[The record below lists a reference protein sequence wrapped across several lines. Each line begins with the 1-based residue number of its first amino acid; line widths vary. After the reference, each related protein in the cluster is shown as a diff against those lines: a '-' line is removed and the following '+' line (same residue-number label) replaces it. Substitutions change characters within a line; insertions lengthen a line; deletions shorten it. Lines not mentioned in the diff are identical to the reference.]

1 MRKIFL
7 KILQFKLKII
17 AQLFILRYKPK
28 IIGITGSVGKSSVKE
43 AIYTVLC
50 SKFKVRRNLGSY
62 NNEIGVPL
70 TIIGEE
76 SPGSNLL
83 GWIILFFRALK
94 NFIYDKDYPKILVL
108 EMGVD
113 KPRDLDY
120 LLSFIKPKIAVIT
133 SIAPAHLEAMK
144 SEEEIYKEKS
154 KLALGLSRGGTA
166 ILNFD
171 DERLRRLGLSLK
183 HKVLFYGFED
193 QAQLF
198 ASEIKYQNKGMI
210 FNLNYAGSVVPA
222 RINSLGRGQ
231 VLAALA
237 ACAAA
242 LTLKMD
248 LISASKELLK
258 IRGLKGRLKIFK
270 GKKKTTLIDDSYN
283 SNPASAK
290 SGLEAAGALKE
301 NGNYQRLVLI
311 LGDMLELGTISKRS
325 HINLGR
331 EAAKIADVVIAVGRE
346 AKNISSN
353 LWFPDAKTLNK
364 KILSILRP
372 GDLVLIK
379 GSQGVRME
387 RVSRVLLRDKRDIKR
402 LPRMTGYWTGK

>member
-1 MRKIFL
+1 MRQTFL
-7 KILQFKLKII
+7 KILIWKLKII
-17 AQLFILRYKPK
+17 SKLFLLRYKPK
-28 IIGITGSVGKSSVKE
+28 IIGITGSVGKSSAKE
-43 AIYTVLC
+43 AIYTVLR
-50 SKFKVRRNLGSY
+50 SKFKVRRNFGSY
-62 NNEIGVPL
+62 NNEIGTPL

-76 SPGSNLL
+76 SPGSNLF

-113 KPRDLDY
+113 KPGDLDY
-120 LLSFIKPKIAVIT
+120 LLSFVRPKIVVIT
-133 SIAPAHLEAMK
+133 SIASAHLEAMK
-144 SEEEIYKEKS
+144 SEEEIYREKS
-154 KLALGLSRGGTA
+154 KLALSLSKSGTA

-183 HKVLFYGFED
+183 SRVLFYGLNS

-198 ASEIKYQNKGMI
+198 ASEIKYEDKGTI
-210 FNLNYAGSVVPA
+210 FNLNYAGSLVPA
-222 RINSLGRGQ
+222 RINALGEGQ
-231 VLAALA
+231 VLAALS
-237 ACAAA
+237 ACAVA
-242 LTLKMD
+242 LTLKID
-248 LISASKELLK
+248 LVSASKELLG
-258 IRGLKGRLKIFK
+258 IRSLKGRFKIFK
-270 GKKKTTLIDDSYN
+270 GKNKITIIDDSYN

-290 SGLEAAGALKE
+290 LALQTIKILRD

-311 LGDMLELGTISKRS
+311 LGDMLELGAVSKRA

-331 EAAKIADVVIAVGRE
+331 EAVKTADLVITVGKE
-346 AKNISSN
+346 AKNISAN
-353 LWFPDAKTLNK
+353 LWFKDSEILSK

-387 RVSRVLLRDKRDIKR
+387 KVTKVLLKNKKDIEC
-402 LPRMTGYWTGK
+402 LPRMSGYWKDK